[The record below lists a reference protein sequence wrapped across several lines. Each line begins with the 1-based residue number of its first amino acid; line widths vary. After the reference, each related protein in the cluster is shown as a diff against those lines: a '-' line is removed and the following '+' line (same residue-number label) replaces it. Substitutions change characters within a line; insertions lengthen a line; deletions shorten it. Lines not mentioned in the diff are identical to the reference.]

1 MASEEAIVKVP
12 ILDRVVNCGGFVDLG
27 LIRLELR
34 LGLTLS
40 KLCILTESHQVLV
53 VIVLPLQGLFDGPEL
68 IIVTDPFLLQPL
80 HDQLISLL
88 DAHGLV
94 VLDHG
99 FVQTVLHDTDHAH
112 LWVVIAVH
120 INLLSCHLGQ
130 LVLQTFKMFLLG
142 LALISHLIVL
152 PLPDKEI
159 LVQLL
164 C

>member
-1 MASEEAIVKVP
+1 MASEEAIVQVP
-12 ILDRVVNCGGFVDLG
+12 ILDGVVNCGGFVYLG
-27 LIRLELR
+27 LIRFELR
-34 LGLTLS
+34 LGLTLR

-53 VIVLPLQGLFDGPEL
+53 VIVLPLQGLFDRPEL
-68 IIVTDPFLLQPL
+68 IIVADPFLLQPL

-88 DAHGLV
+88 DTHGLI

-99 FVQTVLHDTDHAH
+99 FVQAVLHDTNHAH

-120 INLLSCHLGQ
+120 IDLLSCHLGQ
-130 LVLQTFKMFLLG
+130 LVLETFKMFLLG
-142 LALISHLIVL
+142 LALIPHLIVL
-152 PLPDKEI
+152 PLPNKEI